1 MGHPMGF
8 KYCPIGRSTALLDNT
23 RVRLTLGVA
32 DAAKYTAGS
41 ERWEEPDSCRKGFS
55 LTWRLHAHVYIHLE
69 LFTHSMVESNHPNR
83 ISNQLG
89 NPLPNEQTTKLM
101 CTPFTQS
108 INHTYMYVHPLP
120 NEDITQANAYVLC
133 YSNYTMT

>member
-1 MGHPMGF
+1 M
-8 KYCPIGRSTALLDNT
+8 LLDNT
-23 RVRLTLGVA
+23 RVRRYWTTLVRLTLGVA
-32 DAAKYTAGS
+32 DAAKYTAGGS

-55 LTWRLHAHVYIHLE
+55 LTWRLHAHVYIHPE
-69 LFTHSMVESNHPNR
+69 LFTHSMVESNHSNTIP
-83 ISNQLG
+83 NQLG

-120 NEDITQANAYVLC
+120 NEDIIQANA
-133 YSNYTMT
+133 